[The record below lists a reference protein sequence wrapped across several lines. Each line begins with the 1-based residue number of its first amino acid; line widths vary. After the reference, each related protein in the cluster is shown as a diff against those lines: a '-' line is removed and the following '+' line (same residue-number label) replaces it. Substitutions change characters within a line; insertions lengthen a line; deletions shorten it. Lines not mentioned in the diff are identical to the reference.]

1 MPPLSPS
8 SFLSIARDDHFHTN
22 ASKVSTRANPDVSFD
37 VQYVSNNEVDGG
49 GRYTGEI
56 STVTLLPHGYGK
68 FMWSNGG
75 EYEGHFRRGCPDGR
89 GEFLRHD
96 GSTYRGDFK
105 NGNMHGLGSLEFRNG
120 DVG

>member
-1 MPPLSPS
+1 MAPLSSS
-8 SFLSIARDDHFHTN
+8 SFLSIVRDDLFHTS

-37 VQYVSNNEVDGG
+37 GQYVSNNEVNG

-56 STVTLLPHGYGK
+56 STVTHQPHGYGK

-75 EYEGHFRRGCPDGR
+75 KYEGHFSQGCPDGR
-89 GEFLRHD
+89 GELLRHD